1 MGRSDE
7 ISPLSDPLSRAVLDS
22 LSAHIAILDAD
33 GVIVE
38 TNRAWRRYA
47 EKSGMGPDYDGI
59 GLNYLAVCEA
69 TEGPEAADAHRAAE
83 GIRQVLS
90 GGIAEFLHD
99 YPCHTPDG
107 RHWYYM
113 RVIRLVHNGP
123 SMVVVSHAEITGL
136 KLAEESLREQEEQL
150 REQKQELEEMNTAL
164 KVLLK
169 QRETDRSEL
178 EHRLIA
184 NLKEM
189 VMPYVEKLKS
199 ARLGR
204 AERTYLEILEN
215 HLTEILSPFLQ
226 KLAAAR
232 IFLTPQE
239 IQVASLVREGKTSQ
253 EIADMLNISDATVH
267 FHRKNLRKK
276 FGLTQSRQNLRTYL
290 MSLSE

>member
-1 MGRSDE
+1 MGVVSDL
-7 ISPLSDPLSRAVLDS
+7 SCLSDPLSQAVLDS
-22 LSAHIAILDAD
+22 LSAHIAIIDED

-38 TNRAWRRYA
+38 TNLAWLRYA
-47 EKSGMGPDYDGI
+47 ERSGMEDPADSI
-59 GLNYLAVCEA
+59 GFNYLSVCDA
-69 TEGPEAADAHRAAE
+69 TEGPEAEDAHAVAE
-83 GIRQVLS
+83 GIRSV
-90 GGIAEFLHD
+90 IRDDTAEFLHD
-99 YPCHTPDG
+99 YPCHSPEG

-113 RVIRLVHNGP
+113 RAIRLKGDGP
-123 SMVVVSHAEITGL
+123 PMAVVSHEEITAI
-136 KLAEESLREQEEQL
+136 KEAEESLREREEQL
-150 REQKQELEEMNTAL
+150 REQKTELEEMNTAL

-178 EHRLIA
+178 EHRLIS

-199 ARLGR
+199 ARIGR

-226 KLAAAR
+226 KLAAASF
-232 IFLTPQE
+232 FLTPQE

-253 EIADMLNISDATVH
+253 EIADMLNVSDATVH

-276 FGLTQSRQNLRTYL
+276 FGLKNSRRNLRAYL
-290 MSLSE
+290 MAMT

>member
-1 MGRSDE
+1 MGVVSDL
-7 ISPLSDPLSRAVLDS
+7 SCLSDPLSQAVLDS
-22 LSAHIAILDAD
+22 LSAHIAIIDEA

-38 TNRAWRRYA
+38 TNLAWLRYA
-47 EKSGMGPDYDGI
+47 ERSGMEDPADSI
-59 GLNYLAVCEA
+59 GFNYLSVCDA
-69 TEGPEAADAHRAAE
+69 TEGPEAGDAHAVAE
-83 GIRQVLS
+83 GIRSVIR
-90 GGIAEFLHD
+90 GDTAEFLHD
-99 YPCHTPDG
+99 YPCHSPEG

-113 RVIRLVHNGP
+113 RAIRLRGDGP
-123 SMVVVSHAEITGL
+123 PMAVVSHEEITAI
-136 KLAEESLREQEEQL
+136 KEAEESLREREEQL
-150 REQKQELEEMNTAL
+150 REQKTELEEMNTAL

-178 EHRLIA
+178 EHRLIS

-199 ARLGR
+199 ARIGR

-226 KLAAAR
+226 KLAAAS

-253 EIADMLNISDATVH
+253 EIADMLNVSDATVH

-276 FGLTQSRQNLRTYL
+276 FGLKNSRRNLRAYL
-290 MSLSE
+290 MAMT

>member
-7 ISPLSDPLSRAVLDS
+7 ISRLSDPLSRAVLDS

-113 RVIRLVHNGP
+113 RIIRLVHNGP

>member
-7 ISPLSDPLSRAVLDS
+7 ISRLSDPLSRAVLDS

>member
-1 MGRSDE
+1 MDVTSDH
-7 ISPLSDPLSRAVLDS
+7 SSLSDPFSRAVLDS

-33 GVIVE
+33 GVIIE

-47 EKSGMGPDYDGI
+47 ARSGMEAHAGGI
-59 GLNYLAVCEA
+59 GFNYLSICDA
-69 TEGPEAADAHRAAE
+69 TEGPEAGDAHTVAE
-83 GIRQVLS
+83 GIRSVIR
-90 GGIAEFLHD
+90 GDTAEFLHD
-99 YPCHTPDG
+99 YPCHSPEG

-113 RVIRLVHNGP
+113 RAIRFQGDGP
-123 SMVVVSHAEITGL
+123 PMVVVSHEEITAL
-136 KLAEESLREQEEQL
+136 KLAEKSLRERETQLQE
-150 REQKQELEEMNTAL
+150 RKTELEEMNTAL

-169 QRETDRSEL
+169 QRETDRTEL
-178 EHRLIA
+178 EHRLIS

-226 KLAAAR
+226 KLAAAH

-239 IQVASLVREGKTSQ
+239 IQVAALVREGKTSE
-253 EIADMLNISDATVH
+253 EIADMLAISDATVH

-276 FGLTQSRQNLRTYL
+276 FGLTDRRQNLRAYL
-290 MSLSE
+290 MSLS

>member
-7 ISPLSDPLSRAVLDS
+7 ISRLSDPLSRAVLDS

-47 EKSGMGPDYDGI
+47 EQSGMGPDYDGI